1 MFNPSLKVGF
11 LMLVGCIL
19 GGCAPVKEAG
29 RTIGHTTRDVTKEIG
44 HGARDVTREIGHGTR
59 DVVRGIGE
67 GTRDAAKAVSEETK
81 KAVKPTK
88 QTVPVAPR
96 RRAPGEEE
104 PMPTAAID
112 RRRQV
117 IGTDDK
123 RPRR

>member
-1 MFNPSLKVGF
+1 MAKSK
-11 LMLVGCIL
+11 
-19 GGCAPVKEAG
+19 ATS
-29 RTIGHTTRDVTKEIG
+29 RTKSPPARRATGSRTG
-44 HGARDVTREIGHGTR
+44 PGARVGKGEALEVGNPRRETGATAPLPRRATSGSR
-59 DVVRGIGE
+59 RKAPLQLPGE
-67 GTRDAAKAVSEETK
+67 

-96 RRAPGEEE
+96 RRAPGDAE

>member
-1 MFNPSLKVGF
+1 MAKSK
-11 LMLVGCIL
+11 
-19 GGCAPVKEAG
+19 ATS
-29 RTIGHTTRDVTKEIG
+29 RTKSSPARRPTGSRTG
-44 HGARDVTREIGHGTR
+44 SGARGGKGEALELGNARRDTGEFGPLPRRAATTATRR
-59 DVVRGIGE
+59 KAPLQLPGE
-67 GTRDAAKAVSEETK
+67 

-96 RRAPGEEE
+96 RRGPGDAE
-104 PMPTAAID
+104 PMPTAAVD